1 MLKRLFDIA
10 VSATGLIISAPIT
23 LTTAVVISKN

>member
-23 LTTAVVISKN
+23 LTTGLLFKN